1 MSYIC
6 DKCGKDIVTGR
17 SQQHKRG
24 VAGKRWKKRAQKTA
38 RTFKPN
44 LQKIAVMVSGVKQTM
59 KLCAK
64 CIKRFGKEGKLFDY
78 KKVALG

>member
-6 DKCGKDIVTGR
+6 DKCGKDIVVGR

-24 VAGKRWKKRAQKTA
+24 VAGKRWKKRAQMTP

-44 LQKIAVMVSGVKQTM
+44 LQKIAVMVSGVKKTM

-64 CIKRFGKEGKLFDY
+64 CIKRFEKEGKLFDY
-78 KKVALG
+78 KKSALG

>member
-6 DKCGKDIVTGR
+6 DKCGKGTVTGR

-24 VAGKRWKKRAQKTA
+24 IAGKRWKKRAQKTP

-44 LQKIAVMVSGVKQTM
+44 LQKIAVMVNGVKQTV

-64 CIKRFGKEGKLFDY
+64 CIKRFEKEGKLFDY
-78 KKVALG
+78 KKSTLG

>member
-24 VAGKRWKKRAQKTA
+24 VAGKRWKKRA
-38 RTFKPN
+38 
-44 LQKIAVMVSGVKQTM
+44 LSGKRLSM

-64 CIKRFGKEGKLFDY
+64 CIKRFEKEGKLFDY
-78 KKVALG
+78 KQALQK

>member
-6 DKCGKDIVTGR
+6 EKCGKGTVVGR
-17 SQQHKRG
+17 SQRHGRG
-24 VAGKRWKKRAQKTA
+24 VAGKRWIKRAQSTP

-44 LQKIAVMVSGVKQTM
+44 LQKIAVMAGGVKKTM

-64 CIKRFGKEGKLFDY
+64 CIKRYGKEGKLFDY
-78 KKVALG
+78 RKSVLG